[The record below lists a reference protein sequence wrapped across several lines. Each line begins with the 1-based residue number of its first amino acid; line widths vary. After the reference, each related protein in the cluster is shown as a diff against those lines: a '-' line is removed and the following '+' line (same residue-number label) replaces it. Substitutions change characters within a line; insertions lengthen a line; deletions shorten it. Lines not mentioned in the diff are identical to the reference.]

1 MNELILTIALFL
13 LLNIAAGLIRVGI
26 GPTAPDR
33 MMASQLFG
41 TTGTAILLL
50 LSVAMSNNAMRNVAT
65 VLALLAA
72 ISTVV
77 FVRNYRKDSQPS

>member
-1 MNELILTIALFL
+1 MNALMLAIALFL
-13 LLNIAAGLIRVGI
+13 LLNIAAGLIRVWI

-50 LSVAMSNNAMRNVAT
+50 LSVAMSNDAMRNVAT